1 MEELGKRWVSN
12 HQRKDFPTMKQCIK
26 RQKLNDE
33 VTSRLVKSGIR
44 SMNGIKR
51 KLTFANDRNPK
62 TMGLQPSKNGLSH
75 HETMQKQTKPEKRS
89 NS

>member
-1 MEELGKRWVSN
+1 
-12 HQRKDFPTMKQCIK
+12 MKQCIK

-44 SMNGIKR
+44 SIYGIKR
-51 KLTFANDRNPK
+51 KLTFANGKTPK

-75 HETMQKQTKPEKRS
+75 QGLMQNGTKPQKRS
-89 NS
+89 NL